1 VIDLYR
7 AWEPIVD
14 ELLGTVESV
23 VVLDPQRDWPGTL
36 RRLCDVVRIPAPS

>member
-1 VIDLYR
+1 VIELYR

-14 ELLGTVESV
+14 ELLATVEPA

-36 RRLCDVVRIPAPS
+36 RRLCDMVRMPAPA